1 MLTVETIGKVRIAYH
16 RDGKSIRKVA
26 KDLRL
31 SRNTVRKVV
40 RSEQTAFEYRRS
52 KQPFPKLGAYI
63 EELECRLE
71 EDQQLPKK
79 RRRTTQ
85 ALFEELQNQGY
96 CGSYGSVRRYVKR
109 WRQKQQHMSAQVFIP
124 LTFDPAEA
132 FQFDWSHEL
141 VQMDTLKLR
150 GMHAVFD
157 EVLTDGRKRRSAVE
171 KILMELLQAEAAER
185 HMRSIR
191 YRLGQARFPVMI
203 DLDSFNFKESA
214 VGEKQ
219 IRSLYEGAFI
229 ENHINL
235 VFVGGTG
242 TGKTHLSIAVAA
254 QAVRNGVRARFY
266 NLVDLA
272 NELEQEKLVGDSGK
286 ITAKLVRFDLVVLD
300 ELGYLPFS
308 KTGSQL
314 LFHLISNM
322 LDRLTHHCEI
332 IETGNESWRMKHRDS

>member
-1 MLTVETIGKVRIAYH
+1 ML
-16 RDGKSIRKVA
+16 
-26 KDLRL
+26 
-31 SRNTVRKVV
+31 RN
-40 RSEQTAFEYRRS
+40 E
-52 KQPFPKLGAYI
+52 I
-63 EELECRLE
+63 
-71 EDQQLPKK
+71 
-79 RRRTTQ
+79 
-85 ALFEELQNQGY
+85 LQ
-96 CGSYGSVRRYVKR
+96 
-109 WRQKQQHMSAQVFIP
+109 M
-124 LTFDPAEA
+124 
-132 FQFDWSHEL
+132 
-141 VQMDTLKLR
+141 MDTLKLR

-191 YRLGQARFPVMI
+191 YRLGQARFPVMK
-203 DLDSFNFKESA
+203 DLDSFNFKEST

-235 VFVGGTG
+235 IFVGGTG
-242 TGKTHLSIAVAA
+242 TGKTHLSIAIAA

-272 NELEQEKLVGDSGK
+272 NELEQEKLAGDGGK
-286 ITAKLVRFDLVVLD
+286 ITAKLVRFDLVVFD

-314 LFHLISNM
+314 LFHLVSKLYEQTSVVITTNLSFGEWPQVFGDKKMTTAM

-332 IETGNESWRMKHRDS
+332 IETGNDSWRMKHRDS